1 MTEERRRHK
10 RLDLDVSV
18 EIERL
23 DDGGIT
29 TLKYATVQVVDISKS
44 GMGFRSKE
52 KLEVGSFYD
61 VRLQIWTKEII
72 NTVIEIVRRDEQEDG
87 QFRYGSTFIGMTE
100 TDALKIEIYQIF
112 NEF

>member
-1 MTEERRRHK
+1 MAEERRKHK
-10 RLDLDVSV
+10 RLELDVSV

-23 DDGGIT
+23 DNDGIT
-29 TLKYATVQVVDISKS
+29 TLKYANVQVTDISKS
-44 GMGFRSKE
+44 GMGFTSKE

-72 NTVIEIVRRDEQEDG
+72 SAVIEIVRRDGDDPYH
-87 QFRYGSTFIGMTE
+87 YGSTFIGMTE

>member
-1 MTEERRRHK
+1 MAEERRRHK
-10 RLDLDVSV
+10 RLDLDVAV

-23 DDGGIT
+23 DDDGIT
-29 TLKYATVQVVDISKS
+29 TLKYATVQVADISKS
-44 GMGFRSKE
+44 GMGFTSKE

-72 NTVIEIVRRDEQEDG
+72 NAVVEIIRREDSDPY
-87 QFRYGSTFIGMTE
+87 RYGSTFIGMTE

>member
-1 MTEERRRHK
+1 MAEERRRHK
-10 RLDLDVSV
+10 RLDLNVSV

-23 DDGGIT
+23 DDDGIT
-29 TLKYATVQVVDISKS
+29 TLKYANVNVADISKS
-44 GMGFRSKE
+44 GMGFTSKE

-72 NTVIEIVRRDEQEDG
+72 NAVIEIVRRDGSDPY
-87 QFRYGSTFIGMTE
+87 RYGCTFIGMTE